1 VRQLATVGP
10 ARPLVGSAQP
20 AAAVGERWLDSFL
33 GFVRV
38 DQTARPEPRHDFWQA
53 GTGDREAALAATENT
68 GEAEHFLTHVPGAMH
83 HDRPGEGVAVA
94 RVESLETDR
103 VAMGT
108 YIKGPRSI
116 GSGGGRIRTRFV
128 GEALK
133 PSGTG
138 GVRTP
143 SMRHQMRLHAAVGEL
158 HQVEPR
164 CTRRKGEV
172 GEADRV
178 SVGDAV
184 VMSLQSIERPPQQSR
199 RYRADATF
207 RLPESR
213 PNACRRSSQAGY
225 REPEKRTTGKY
236 QDVELRHR

>member
-1 VRQLATVGP
+1 
-10 ARPLVGSAQP
+10 
-20 AAAVGERWLDSFL
+20 
-33 GFVRV
+33 
-38 DQTARPEPRHDFWQA
+38 TAGPEPRHDFWQA
-53 GTGDREAALAATENT
+53 RTGDRETALAATENT

-103 VAMGT
+103 VTMGT
-108 YIKGPRSI
+108 DIEGPRSI
-116 GSGGGRIRTRFV
+116 GSGGGRIRTSSV

-158 HQVEPR
+158 NQVEPR
-164 CTRRKGEV
+164 CTRGKGEV
-172 GEADRV
+172 GEADKV

-184 VMSLQSIERPPQQSR
+184 VMSLQRIERPPQQSR
-199 RYRADATF
+199 RYRADDTF
-207 RLPESR
+207 RLPESG
-213 PNACRRSSQAGY
+213 PNACRRGSQAGY